1 MVYSTTITRK
11 GQITIPKKLRDTLGL
26 SPDKKILLEFESE
39 KKELKLK
46 PHPDIL
52 DLAGTFVPKRKVDVL
67 KAREALDR
75 FYERV

>member
-1 MVYSTTITRK
+1 MVYSTTITK
-11 GQITIPKKLRDTLGL
+11 KSQITIPKKLRDTLGL